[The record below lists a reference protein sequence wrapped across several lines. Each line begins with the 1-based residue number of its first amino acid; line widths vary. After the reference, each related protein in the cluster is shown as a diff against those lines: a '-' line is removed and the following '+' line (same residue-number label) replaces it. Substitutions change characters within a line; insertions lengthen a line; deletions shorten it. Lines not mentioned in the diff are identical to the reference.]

1 MPVNAARSAGSPARL
16 TTLSALA
23 ALLLTA
29 TAVLLPFLHLAYEA
43 PVLHVVL
50 ETAEA
55 MIALLVA
62 YLLYGRYLRRGRAR
76 TLLVTYALVLVA
88 VANLLLTALPGA
100 LPLDGELTPWAP
112 LSVRLLGVL
121 LLATAALTPV
131 PATISRRAAR
141 SGLAACTAVVL
152 LVAVLAVAYGDR
164 LPPAV
169 DPALDLG
176 DLTSPVVG
184 GHPVALAAQVVSGLL
199 YALASVAFTRQAAR
213 EDDVMQRWLGAGC
226 ALAAVARVNYLLFP
240 SLYSEYVTLGD
251 LMRLGFYAFLLIGAL
266 REVRSYWESL
276 SYTAVLE
283 DRRRLAR
290 DLHDGLTQELTYI
303 WSQSRLLTRSAGDV
317 DAAERINGAAARA
330 IDEAR
335 TAIAALT
342 RTTTGSFAAVLRES
356 VEGLAGRY
364 GAQAHVEVDEQVELA
379 PEQGDAVLR
388 VVAEA
393 FRNAVRHGRATHVD
407 VVLRCPPLVLTI
419 CDDGQGF
426 EPSASN
432 IARSGGG
439 FGLTSMRERAEGL
452 GAAFELQ
459 SAPGAGTRVEVRWP

>member
-1 MPVNAARSAGSPARL
+1 MSPSSPARL
-16 TTLSALA
+16 TTTTTGA
-23 ALLLTA
+23 ALLVTA

-100 LPLDGELTPWAP
+100 LPLERELTPWAP

-121 LLATAALTPV
+121 LLAVASVTPV
-131 PATISRRAAR
+131 PATISRGSAR
-141 SGLAACTAVVL
+141 LGLAGCAVTVL
-152 LVAVLAVAYGDR
+152 LVAALALTHGDR

-176 DLTSPVVG
+176 DLNTPIIG
-184 GHPVALAAQVVSGLL
+184 GHPVALAAQVLAGLL
-199 YALASVAFTRQAAR
+199 YALAAVAFTRQAAR
-213 EDDVMQRWLGAGC
+213 EDDELQRWLGAGC

-251 LMRLGFYAFLLIGAL
+251 LMRLGFYAFLLVGAL

-290 DLHDGLTQELTYI
+290 DLHDGLTQELAYI
-303 WSQSRLLTRSAGDV
+303 WSQSRLLVRTPGDV
-317 DAAERINGAAARA
+317 EAAERISGAAERA
-330 IDEAR
+330 LDEAR

-342 RTTTGSFAAVLRES
+342 RTTTGSFADVLVTS

-364 GAQAHVEVDEQVELA
+364 GAQARVEVDDRVELA

-388 VVAEA
+388 IVAEA
-393 FRNAVRHGRATHVD
+393 FRNAVRHGGAHLVTVS
-407 VVLRCPPLVLTI
+407 LTCPPLRLLVR
-419 CDDGQGF
+419 DDGQGF
-426 EPSASN
+426 EGRPSNS
-432 IARSGGG
+432 SGSG

-452 GAAFELQ
+452 GATFELQ
-459 SAPGAGTRVEVRWP
+459 SAAGKGTTVEVRWPWTR